1 MPPSFIIIADV
12 KNTCAHMREWRNGEA
27 TRAAGKGAEMRVSL
41 NLTNKRLLNREEML
55 LYTGMG
61 KTAARAWCD
70 KIGAVRHIGARTL
83 FDKKV
88 IDAAI
93 DKMSEKE

>member
-1 MPPSFIIIADV
+1 MYTWENDGTGRPPAPPE
-12 KNTCAHMREWRNGEA
+12 REQ
-27 TRAAGKGAEMRVSL
+27 KMRVSL

-88 IDAAI
+88 IDTAI
-93 DKMSEKE
+93 DKMGEKE

>member
-1 MPPSFIIIADV
+1 
-12 KNTCAHMREWRNGEA
+12 
-27 TRAAGKGAEMRVSL
+27 MRVSL

-93 DKMSEKE
+93 DKMSERE